1 MKTQTMNSGKLN
13 LLIQLINEEKTG
25 NSEELGRKLGL
36 AKRTVYTYLQVLRSE
51 FKAPI
56 DYSKERKTF
65 YFTEK
70 GELNLHWQEKK

>member
-1 MKTQTMNSGKLN
+1 MNSVKLN
-13 LLIQLINEEKTG
+13 QLIQLIKEESTG
-25 NSEELGRKLGL
+25 NSEELGQKLGL
-36 AKRTVYTYLQVLRSE
+36 AKRTVYTYLQVLKTE

-56 DYSKERKTF
+56 DYSKERRTF